1 MFLIWILGM
10 YRKGLG
16 AKVMPSLVDTR
27 HMESMAKAVIGV
39 MEADMNN
46 NLEKVY
52 LTPDY
57 LVSLS
62 IYSHVSN

>member
-1 MFLIWILGM
+1 
-10 YRKGLG
+10 
-16 AKVMPSLVDTR
+16 MPSLVDTR

-62 IYSHVSN
+62 IFIHTYQINYKTKRIYYGY